1 MPMHKG
7 RRTSASEMMD
17 MQEYA
22 DALLTVYL
30 SSMTKGVQSIG
41 DLGDKLSVAYEKPFG
56 SRGRR

>member
-1 MPMHKG
+1 
-7 RRTSASEMMD
+7 MMD